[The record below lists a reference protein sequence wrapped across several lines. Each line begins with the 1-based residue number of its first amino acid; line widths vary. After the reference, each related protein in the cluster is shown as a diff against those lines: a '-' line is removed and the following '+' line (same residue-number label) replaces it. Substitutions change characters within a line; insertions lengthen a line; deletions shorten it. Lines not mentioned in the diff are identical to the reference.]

1 MTADTPT
8 ALLPDGYPNEWE
20 TDILLKD
27 GSTVHLRPILP
38 TDGDGLNDLL
48 SRMSRESVYHR
59 FFRVKKRLDPEEIE
73 YFTVLDYSDRMAFIV
88 ERDDLVVGVGRYDR
102 HKTGSNAAEVA
113 FAVADSEQGRGIG
126 TRLLDYLTAY
136 ARPRGITE
144 FRAFVLADN
153 HAMIRVFRGAGYKMR
168 RELEE
173 GVYTVEFPTE
183 ESLETIAAAEEHEKR
198 ATAASITPL
207 FYPYS
212 IAVIGA
218 SRDSASIG
226 GRLMANLLSGD
237 FTGPV
242 YPVNPKAEVVRS
254 MLAYKSVLDC
264 PTVVDLAFV
273 VVPAKHVIP
282 VVEQCAAKGVKGV
295 VVISAG
301 FSETGADGAVL
312 EDRLLEVVREHS
324 IRMVGPNCMGLVN
337 TDPAVQLDGQF
348 GPVRPKRGN
357 VAMSSQSGALGI
369 AILDYATKLNIG
381 ISSFVSV
388 GNKADVSGNDLLL
401 YWEDDPATDVILLYL
416 ESFGNGRRFARI
428 ARRIGHKKPIVA
440 VKSGRTTAG
449 ARAASSHTGSLAS
462 LDIAVDALFRQSGVI
477 RTATLSQLFDAT
489 ALLANQPL
497 PKGRRVGIVSNAGGP
512 AILAVDALESRNMQ
526 VVEFSEGL
534 QNQLRELLSPEAAV
548 RNPIDMIASA
558 GPDQFR
564 ACIDLVMT
572 SDEVDSVM
580 AIFIPASPKGADQ
593 IATAIGR
600 AASSRYGEK
609 PFVAVYMSSEGAP
622 ADLAAGDS
630 RIPIYPFPEQ
640 AARALGHAVD
650 YAEWRSRPTGEVVR
664 FDAVDFET
672 ADRVVSKAALRV
684 GEGGGWLEADEV
696 EALLGAYGLRLPASG
711 VATTADEAVALA
723 AGFRGPA
730 VLKVVAPSA
739 VHKSDVGG
747 VVLDVSGETAIREA
761 YAQVTNAVP
770 DAEGALVQEFVRG
783 GHEVLIGM
791 TQDPTFGPLIVFGL
805 GGVFVE
811 LIGDVAFRIHPIT
824 DLDAAE
830 MISEVK
836 SSKLL
841 DGYRGGEPGD
851 IPAVREALL
860 RVSALVEDFPEIVE
874 MDLNP
879 VKVAKPGDGLTVVD
893 ARVRI
898 RPAERA
904 WVPEPELRSVRTAPP
919 RMPQ

>member
-1 MTADTPT
+1 MRV
-8 ALLPDGYPNEWE
+8 LPEGYPAEWV

-38 TDGDGLNDLL
+38 SDGEGLNDLI

-59 FFRVKKRLDPEEIE
+59 FFRVKKRLDPDEVE
-73 YFTVLDYSDRMAFIV
+73 YFTVLDYADRMAFVV
-88 ERDDLVVGVGRYDR
+88 ERDARIVGVGRYDR
-102 HKTGSNAAEVA
+102 QKTGSDTAEVA
-113 FAVADSEQGRGIG
+113 FAVADAEQGRGIG

-136 ARPRGITE
+136 ARPRGVTA
-144 FRAFVLADN
+144 FRAYVLADN
-153 HAMIRVFRGAGYKMR
+153 HAMIRVFRGAGFRMR

-183 ESLETIAAAEEHEKR
+183 VSVETIAAAEEHEKR
-198 ATAASITPL
+198 ATAASLTPL

-218 SRDSASIG
+218 SRDPASIG

-273 VVPAKHVIP
+273 VVPARHVIP
-282 VVEQCAAKGVKGV
+282 VVEQCAEKGVKGI

-301 FSETGADGAVL
+301 FAETGGDGTVL

-337 TDPAVQLDGQF
+337 TDPAVRLDGQF
-348 GPVRPKRGN
+348 GPVRPARGN

-416 ESFGNGRRFARI
+416 ESFGNPRRFARI
-428 ARRIGHKKPIVA
+428 ARRIGQRKPIVA
-440 VKSGRTTAG
+440 VKSGRTSAG

-462 LDIAVDALFRQSGVI
+462 LDIAVDALFHQSGVI
-477 RTATLSQLFDAT
+477 RTATLSQLFDVT
-489 ALLANQPL
+489 TLLANQPL
-497 PKGRRVGIVSNAGGP
+497 PLGRRVGIVSNAGGP
-512 AILAVDALESRNMQ
+512 AILAVDALESHSLA
-526 VVEFSEGL
+526 VVEFSSGL
-534 QNQLRELLSPEAAV
+534 QERLRSLLSPQAAV
-548 RNPIDMIASA
+548 RNPVDMIASA
-558 GPDQFR
+558 GPEQYR
-564 ACIDLVMT
+564 ACIETVMT
-572 SDEVDSVM
+572 SDEVDAVM
-580 AIFIPASPKGADQ
+580 AIFIPASPEGAEE
-593 IATAIGR
+593 IAAAIAA
-600 AASSRYGEK
+600 AASARYGEK
-609 PFVAVYMSSEGAP
+609 PFLAVYMSSQGAP
-622 ADLAAGDS
+622 RDLAASDS
-630 RIPIYPFPEQ
+630 RIPVYPFPEQ

-650 YAEWRSRPTGEVVR
+650 YAEWRRRPVGSIVR
-664 FDAVDFET
+664 FDDIDVPRAGAIV
-672 ADRVVSKAALRV
+672 KQALLRL
-684 GEGGGWLEADEV
+684 GEDGGWLGTDEV
-696 EALLGAYGLRLPASG
+696 EGLLSSYGLRLPESG
-711 VATTADEAVALA
+711 VASTADEAVAIA
-723 AGFRGPA
+723 AGFPGAA
-730 VLKVVAPSA
+730 VLKVIAPSA

-747 VVLDVSGETAIREA
+747 VVLDVSGEEELRRAF
-761 YAQVTNAVP
+761 AQVTSAVP
-770 DAEGALVQEFVRG
+770 DAEGALVQEFVAG
-783 GHEVLIGM
+783 GHEVLIGV

-824 DLDAAE
+824 DLDAVE

-836 SSKLL
+836 SSRLL
-841 DGYRGGEPGD
+841 EGYRGGEAGD
-851 IPAVREALL
+851 LDAVRQALL
-860 RVSALVEDFPEIVE
+860 RVSALVEDLPEIAE

-879 VKVAKPGDGLTVVD
+879 VKVSGPGRGLTVVD
-893 ARVRI
+893 ARIRI
-898 RPAERA
+898 REAQRA
-904 WVPEPELRSVRTAPP
+904 WLPEPDLRPARVSSP